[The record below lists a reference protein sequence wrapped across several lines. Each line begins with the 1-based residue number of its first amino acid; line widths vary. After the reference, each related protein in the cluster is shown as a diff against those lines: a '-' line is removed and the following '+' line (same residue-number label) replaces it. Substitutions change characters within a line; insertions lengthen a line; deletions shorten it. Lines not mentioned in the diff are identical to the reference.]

1 MMWEWG
7 PGAGW
12 TMLWMTLFW
21 GGTIFLIIWGVRQ
34 PMGRSRQSGSR
45 ALEILEE
52 RYAQG
57 EIDREEF
64 ESRRQD
70 LRGMIA
76 DHEARPLPCRVFSFR
91 LREVPPLSTSGE
103 RILSYCVGKRRF
115 SHLALCWS
123 CGSPDRGGRP
133 TAVG

>member
-45 ALEILEE
+45 AG
-52 RYAQG
+52 R
-57 EIDREEF
+57 
-64 ESRRQD
+64 
-70 LRGMIA
+70 
-76 DHEARPLPCRVFSFR
+76 HNRVFAVVSR
-91 LREVPPLSTSGE
+91 QQSSHSTVGDDQMSTAGE
-103 RILSYCVGKRRF
+103 F
-115 SHLALCWS
+115 
-123 CGSPDRGGRP
+123 
-133 TAVG
+133 